1 MKIRIK
7 GNSLRLRLSQSEVK
21 EFASNGLVS
30 DSISFGNSKLIYTLE
45 SVDTQ
50 NVKAEFHKENI
61 TVSVPKEIAKE
72 WAETDRVGFEE
83 FQAIDYNEK
92 LYLLV
97 EKDFQCLI
105 PRKEDES
112 DLFENPRG

>member
-7 GNSLRLRLSQSEVK
+7 GNSLRLRVSQSEVE
-21 EFASNGLVS
+21 EFKKKGRVRDRIFFGKSRLV
-30 DSISFGNSKLIYTLE
+30 YTLQAE
-45 SVDTQ
+45 DTSKVNADFNQ
-50 NVKAEFHKENI
+50 HCI
-61 TVSVPKEIAKE
+61 TVSVPHKIAEK
-72 WAETDRVGFEE
+72 WTETDQVGFEE
-83 FQAIDYNEK
+83 YQPIADDEK

-112 DLFENPRG
+112 DLFENPRR